1 MKDENEYYVGNPNE
15 AGLKT
20 AKFIYCAS
28 DKELLD
34 IIKGKIAESDKG
46 IAYLSVEML

>member
-1 MKDENEYYVGNPNE
+1 MDDNEYLVGDPNE

-34 IIKGKIAESDKG
+34 IIKGKIAQTNSG
-46 IAYLSVEML
+46 IAYLSIEML

>member
-1 MKDENEYYVGNPNE
+1 MNDNEYLVGNPMKQI
-15 AGLKT
+15 G
-20 AKFIYCAS
+20 AKDDKYIYCAS

>member
-1 MKDENEYYVGNPNE
+1 MDDNEYLVGDPNE
-15 AGLKT
+15 AGLKDAT
-20 AKFIYCAS
+20 FIYCAS